1 MLAVGSGYVVG
12 EFRCRAGDER
22 WRSENWIGP
31 SAHVVLP
38 GPAVA
43 ITQRRGREQIAT
55 ACDVVLYNPDTTYRR
70 RLLDHLGDHAVYV
83 ELSPELADEL
93 GRFGTTSAPLAA
105 IDYVRLRALTRR
117 VPDPLVLDEL
127 VLAVL
132 APLSA
137 RRPADDDDEIARRV
151 KDLVASQPEAPHT
164 LASIGAALHYSPYHL
179 ARLFR
184 RQTGMTISCYRTQL
198 RVRLAALRVID
209 GGAPLAAVA
218 TDLGF
223 ASHSHLTT
231 AFSRVLGLP
240 PRELQL
246 LTR

>member
-1 MLAVGSGYVVG
+1 MLAAGSGYVVG
-12 EFRCRAGDER
+12 EFRCPAGDRR
-22 WRSENWIGP
+22 WRGENWIGAT
-31 SAHVVLP
+31 AHVVVP

-43 ITQRRGREQIAT
+43 ITQGGGDEQIAT
-55 ACDVVLYNPDTTYRR
+55 PCEVVLYNPDVTYRR
-70 RLLDHLGDHAVYV
+70 RLVDQGGDNAVFI
-83 ELSPELADEL
+83 ELAPDLAEET

-105 IDYVRLRALTRR
+105 VDYVRLRSLTRR
-117 VPDPLVLDEL
+117 LPDPLVLDEL
-127 VLAVL
+127 VLTVL

-137 RRPADDDDEIARRV
+137 PRPAADGKIARRV
-151 KDLVASQPEAPHT
+151 KDLVASEPEAPHT

-184 RQTGMTISCYRTQL
+184 RQTGMTISGYRTQL

-231 AFSRVLGLP
+231 AFRRVLGLRP
-240 PRELQL
+240 CDLQ
-246 LTR
+246 